1 MATFAKKEKEKKKA
15 KKKQDKAQKRE
26 ERKVVNNKGKTLD
39 DMIMYI
45 DENGNLSKTPI
56 DMSQRREIDPDTI
69 QLGATAMP
77 DPDEEFTGIVSFISD
92 KGYGFIVEDGSQANI
107 YLNTQQMLSPLTGK
121 DRVKY
126 NKERTPKGFSALN
139 VQKI

>member
-1 MATFAKKEKEKKKA
+1 MIPPHAPVATTR
-15 KKKQDKAQKRE
+15 QRE

-69 QLGATAMP
+69 QLGATSMP
-77 DPDEEFTGIVSFISD
+77 DPDEEFTGTVTFISD
-92 KGYGFIVEDGSQANI
+92 KGYGFIVEDGSQSDI
-107 YLNTQQMLSPLTGK
+107 YLNTQQMQTPLAAK

-126 NKERTPKGFSALN
+126 NKERTPKGYSALN

>member
-92 KGYGFIVEDGSQANI
+92 KGYGFIVEDGSQAN
-107 YLNTQQMLSPLTGK
+107 S
-121 DRVKY
+121 DRRP
-126 NKERTPKGFSALN
+126 KEGRECTTNHWRKHLRGLLHLAHHP
-139 VQKI
+139 

>member
-26 ERKVVNNKGKTLD
+26 ERKTVNNKGKTLD

-56 DMSQRREIDPDTI
+56 DMSQRREINPDTI

-77 DPDEEFTGIVSFISD
+77 DPDEEFTGIISFISD

>member
-56 DMSQRREIDPDTI
+56 DLSQRREIDPDTI

>member
-26 ERKVVNNKGKTLD
+26 ERKTVKNKGKTLD

-56 DMSQRREIDPDTI
+56 DMSQRREINPDTI

-77 DPDEEFTGIVSFISD
+77 DPDEEFTGIISFISD